1 MDIDAIN
8 RFCTHYPGDAVNVL
22 TGQLVGSYDAYD
34 DGRIGSICIGW
45 AATDDRERFAREPGA
60 YIVPDLCDMSVGLA
74 YAGREFA
81 DASNAGFDEVCER
94 AVTMLASCPGWVYG
108 DERARAAIRGMTH
121 VLYGPDARQA
131 TTIGELALARTLGSG
146 EDLRRRVLEGS
157 DDPGLG
163 NLLGWIDAV
172 ATSPFV
178 IGETWGDGHEFG
190 DDGAEYV
197 YTTFATPRDLVQY
210 DNLDNDAWEDVLTDA
225 EDTLAAATAMCAATA
240 YTCAGLT
247 PEEVSM
253 WVGANTSLSLLEKRV
268 NDLSRRITGPTCEIE
283 LNPRRGSH
291 FSL

>member
-1 MDIDAIN
+1 MAGDRVEDALGVAHRVAGVTSVSWLAKGVWISSSAK
-8 RFCTHYPGDAVNVL
+8 GDGADAL
-22 TGQLVGSYDAYD
+22 TVSLVGRKALKVAKGGFPHSL
-34 DGRIGSICIGW
+34 GSADW
-45 AATDDRERFAREPGA
+45 WVATSEAQRAAVAWTCPEASEALRERSG
-60 YIVPDLCDMSVGLA
+60 M
-74 YAGREFA
+74 
-81 DASNAGFDEVCER
+81 
-94 AVTMLASCPGWVYG
+94 GWGPWV
-108 DERARAAIRGMTH
+108 TH
-121 VLYGPDARQA
+121 VRDV
-131 TTIGELALARTLGSG
+131 GELALARTLGSG

-268 NDLSRRITGPTCEIE
+268 NDLSGRITGPTCEIE
-283 LNPRRGSH
+283 LTPRRGSH
-291 FSL
+291 ISL

>member
-22 TGQLVGSYDAYD
+22 TGQLVGSYDEYE
-34 DGRIGSICIGW
+34 DGHIGSICIGW
-45 AATDDRERFAREPGA
+45 VGPLDRARFAREPGA
-60 YIVPDLCDMSVGLA
+60 GIVPDLCDMSVGWA
-74 YAGREFA
+74 YA
-81 DASNAGFDEVCER
+81 DASNAGFGEVCER
-94 AVTMLASCPGWVYG
+94 AATMLASGPGWVHG
-108 DERARAAIRGMTH
+108 DERARAAIRGLAH
-121 VLYGPDARQA
+121 VLDGPDARQA
-131 TTIGELALARTLGSG
+131 TTIGQLALARTLGSG
-146 EDLRRRVLEGS
+146 EDLRCRVLDGS

-178 IGETWGDGHEFG
+178 IGETWGDRREFG
-190 DDGAEYV
+190 DAGAAYV
-197 YTTFATPRDLVQY
+197 YTTFDDPRDLVQY
-210 DNLDNDAWEDVLTDA
+210 DNLDNGAWEDVLTDA

-268 NDLSRRITGPTCEIE
+268 NDLSGRITGPTCEIE

>member
-1 MDIDAIN
+1 M
-8 RFCTHYPGDAVNVL
+8 
-22 TGQLVGSYDAYD
+22 
-34 DGRIGSICIGW
+34 
-45 AATDDRERFAREPGA
+45 
-60 YIVPDLCDMSVGLA
+60 
-74 YAGREFA
+74 
-81 DASNAGFDEVCER
+81 
-94 AVTMLASCPGWVYG
+94 
-108 DERARAAIRGMTH
+108 
-121 VLYGPDARQA
+121 LYGPDARQA

-268 NDLSRRITGPTCEIE
+268 NDLSGHITGPTCEIE